1 MLSQIDS
8 EIIAKDI
15 LKILIDYK
23 ETGLYG
29 DELNKFI
36 NDADLLT
43 NDIQKIKDTSE
54 QKIHITL
61 TII

>member
-23 ETGLYG
+23 ETELYG

-36 NDADLLT
+36 NNTDLLT
-43 NDIQKIKDTSE
+43 NNIQKIKDMSK
-54 QKIHITL
+54 QKKYT
-61 TII
+61 

>member
-23 ETGLYG
+23 ETELYG
-29 DELNKFI
+29 DQLNKFI
-36 NDADLLT
+36 NNTDLLM
-43 NDIQKIKDTSE
+43 NNIQKIKDTS
-54 QKIHITL
+54 K
-61 TII
+61 

>member
-23 ETGLYG
+23 ETELYG
-29 DELNKFI
+29 DQLNKFI
-36 NDADLLT
+36 NNTDLLM
-43 NDIQKIKDTSE
+43 NNIQKIKDTSK